1 MMGVMVNARHATG
14 LFLTR
19 QALCGLLLGMLA
31 GPLMALST
39 DSEQAINIEA
49 DQAELDDRRQ
59 VAVYTGSVV
68 ITQGTLRID
77 ADKVEM
83 YYDDEKGLTR
93 AIALGEPA
101 RYRQLPDDSEE
112 YTQAWARKMEFL
124 PLKSLV
130 HLIEEAKWTQGK
142 DSVTGD
148 RITYD
153 TLRDKAKAQ
162 TTRES
167 KGRVRV
173 TIQPKKKSP
182 ESPEPTP

>member
-1 MMGVMVNARHATG
+1 MGGMANARRAIWIM
-14 LFLTR
+14 
-19 QALCGLLLGMLA
+19 ALRGLLLGMLA
-31 GPLMALST
+31 GPVMALST

-83 YYDDEKGLTR
+83 YYDGEKGLTR
-93 AIALGEPA
+93 AIALGKPA
-101 RYRQLPDDSEE
+101 RYRQLPDDSKE
-112 YTQAWARKMEFL
+112 YTRARARKMEFL
-124 PLKSLV
+124 PLKNLV
-130 HLIEEAKWTQGK
+130 HLIEDAHWTQGK

-153 TLRDKAKAQ
+153 TERDQARAQ
-162 TTRES
+162 TTGDG

-173 TIQPKKKSP
+173 TIQPKRKP
-182 ESPEPTP
+182 PQSPEPNP